1 MAVDVKS
8 INQHDGAGTQ
18 YPGITADELNI
29 LVEREAAGTADADQE
44 HLKANLGGMISSIV
58 TQTPSA
64 SDTSHA
70 LSNAAVTALFNSTY
84 DPVSLFDGTK
94 ATYDRVMRNWFVSR
108 GALTATSAE
117 LTALC
122 DEWYT
127 ITRTGWN
134 GYTTFNAPSVSSVS
148 TGTKGGDNA
157 GLSCTPSTDT
167 VANADDY
174 AGLPLFAVT
183 DCNWTVDADTLDI
196 VITAINGITP
206 NFRRTDAGAFVGV
219 LQMAPYHWYDS
230 TDTTYVHGISDAYQS
245 GHDICKPVPEA
256 VKVDGSMRPWVC
268 HGKYAGHIDQSLAS
282 ASQVF
287 ECRSGVTPTT
297 GLVSHNTSQTY
308 ARRHGT
314 QYSGMC
320 GCDASWLVLMNYIK
334 YGLTADGILQGCCNY
349 YRSSASYVVAHAETG
364 TTRLL
369 VSASTAA
376 QFIAGST
383 LRFGSSYSY
392 GTAASY
398 DVSGVDGAVLLS
410 KETVTVDGVEYVAL
424 NTDAETAFD
433 TTTSTYITSWMWRT
447 GSCDAVLGNDGSPN
461 SCTNGQNPA
470 KLQGIEYMYG
480 AYEVPS
486 DTILSLYAED
496 SEYYYEPYTVDR
508 SAKQTTSLTSDY
520 TASGITIARPGS
532 SSWQYIKRMGF
543 NGGIMFPAET
553 GGSSSTYTR
562 DGFYML
568 AATTGLRGWLLFG
581 SLYDGSGLAGLSACH
596 GNYGLGVA
604 YWIICGRLSPNGN
617 RGEWTA

>member
-1 MAVDVKS
+1 MAVDVKD
-8 INQHDGAGTQ
+8 INQHESAGTQ
-18 YPGITADELNI
+18 YPGIAADELNI
-29 LVEREAAGTADADQE
+29 LVERTNADGE
-44 HLKANLGGMISSIV
+44 LLKANLGEMISSIV
-58 TQTPSA
+58 TQIPSA

-70 LSNAAVTALFNSTY
+70 LSNSAVTALFNSTY
-84 DPVSLFDGTK
+84 DPVSLLDGTK

-134 GYTTFNAPSVSSVS
+134 GYTTFNAPAVSSVS

-167 VANADDY
+167 VANTDDY
-174 AGLPLFAVT
+174 AGLPLFAVK

-196 VITAINGITP
+196 VITAIDGITS
-206 NFRRTDAGAFVGV
+206 NFRRSDADAFVGV

-230 TDTTYVHGISDAYQS
+230 TDTTYVHGISDAYQP

-256 VKVDGSMRPWVC
+256 VKLDGTMRPWVC

-297 GLVSHNTSQTY
+297 GFVSHNTSQTY

-320 GCDASWLVLMNYIK
+320 GCDHSWLVLMLYIK
-334 YGLTADGILQGCCNY
+334 YASLTADALLQGCVNY
-349 YRSSASYVVAHAETG
+349 YKTSASYVVAHAETG

-376 QFIAGST
+376 QFIVGST

-392 GTAASY
+392 GATASY
-398 DVSGVDGAVLLS
+398 DISGVDGAMLLS

-424 NTDAETAFD
+424 NTDAQAAFD

-461 SCTNGQNPA
+461 SCTNEQNPA

-486 DTILSLYAED
+486 DTILNLYTEA
-496 SEYYYEPYTVDR
+496 SEYWYEPYTVAR
-508 SAKQTTSLTSDY
+508 SAEQTTSLTSDY
-520 TASGITIARPGS
+520 TASGITIAQPES
-532 SSWQYIKRMGF
+532 SSWQYTKRMGF
-543 NGGIMFPAET
+543 NGGIMFPAEK

-562 DGFYML
+562 DGFYMN
-568 AATTGLRGWLLFG
+568 AAMTGLCEWLLCG
-581 SLYDGSGLAGLSACH
+581 SLHTGSGAAGLSACT
-596 GNYGLGVA
+596 GDCGLGYA
-604 YWIICGRLSPNGN
+604 SWNICGRLSPNGN

>member
-1 MAVDVKS
+1 MAVDVKD
-8 INQHDGAGTQ
+8 INQHESAGTQ
-18 YPGITADELNI
+18 YPGIAADELNI
-29 LVEREAAGTADADQE
+29 LVERANADGE
-44 HLKANLGGMISSIV
+44 LLKANLGEMISSIV
-58 TQTPSA
+58 TQIPSA

-70 LSNAAVTALFNSTY
+70 LSNSAVTALFNSTY
-84 DPVSLFDGTK
+84 DPVSLLDGTK

-134 GYTTFNAPSVSSVS
+134 GYTTFNAPAVSSVS

-167 VANADDY
+167 VANTDDY
-174 AGLPLFAVT
+174 AGLPLFAVK

-196 VITAINGITP
+196 VITAIDGITS
-206 NFRRTDAGAFVGV
+206 NFRRSDADAFVGV

-230 TDTTYVHGISDAYQS
+230 TDTTYVHGISDAYQP

-256 VKVDGSMRPWVC
+256 VKVDGTMRPWVC

-297 GLVSHNTSQTY
+297 GFVSHNTSQTY

-320 GCDASWLVLMNYIK
+320 GCDHSWLVLMLYIK
-334 YGLTADGILQGCCNY
+334 YASLTADALLQGCVNY
-349 YRSSASYVVAHAETG
+349 YRTSASYVVAHAETG

-376 QFIAGST
+376 QFITGSM

-392 GTAASY
+392 GDAASY
-398 DVSGVDGAVLLS
+398 DVSGVDGAKLLS

-424 NTDAETAFD
+424 NTDAQAAFD

-486 DTILSLYAED
+486 DTILSLYTED
-496 SEYYYEPYTVDR
+496 SEYWYEPCTVGR
-508 SAKQTTSLTSDY
+508 SAEQTTSLTSDY
-520 TASGITIARPGS
+520 TASGITIAQPEN

-543 NGGIMFPAET
+543 NGGIMFPAEI

-562 DGFYML
+562 DGFYMNG
-568 AATTGLRGWLLFG
+568 ATTGLRGWLLFG
-581 SLYDGSGLAGLSACH
+581 ALDSGSGKAGLSACD
-596 GNYGLGVA
+596 GAGLGTA
-604 YWIICGRLSPNGN
+604 RWHICGRLSPNGN